1 MILCKVVGSI
11 VSTIK
16 HPSYDDQKLMIV
28 RPVSPDGTLKSGT
41 MVAVDTVGAG
51 DCFCGVLAAAMAGG
65 LDMPRALRR
74 ASAAAAISTTRRG
87 AQPSMPARAEV
98 DEFLRL
104 REG

>member
-51 DCFCGVLAAAMAGG
+51 EGNTVLV
-65 LDMPRALRR
+65 
-74 ASAAAAISTTRRG
+74 ASEGRAAIEILGFSAR
-87 AQPSMPARAEV
+87 QPLRSVIVGIV
-98 DEFLRL
+98 DHLESRQNKA
-104 REG
+104 